1 MMGNLGIRCT
11 AGALAVGLALAG
23 PVTGLA
29 VADSPEGGASAA
41 STDSR
46 GGATRPSTSR
56 EGNPA
61 RESRADRMPRAAGAE
76 AGSRAERVRQ
86 ARVAETPTAAEATT
100 PDTAAAASDPTGSAA
115 PPVLDLA
122 DPSPGVSG
130 DGAAPQSPADPVDV
144 AAVDVRGVTDPGT
157 PDGPGWAYQTSVPG
171 DLAGPAAPA
180 APAAHARAVRVPT
193 TSLTTPP
200 AGLAEGVAQ
209 FLDGVID
216 WLSTLP
222 ANPVTEL
229 LEGALLLVRRALL
242 PLPTCPAAAASG
254 GGSTC
259 GGTSLIVIPELDS
272 LSSPLAVRVDQT
284 QPSADGIKVRV
295 SAKPFSLTLPA
306 PVSNYTV
313 LANKPEL
320 VTISASGNQLNITA
334 TTPGFLG
341 LAITPKD
348 GTAAR
353 YLGLYIGDQTT
364 GIVPDVTTV
373 NGKPPV
379 GTVALTNG
387 DGDKFLEEFNYR
399 AGVAPIDYLYIY
411 DQGGADYT
419 DGNLTGLLTQAV
431 RHGMVPVVV
440 YYNIQAVD
448 KGTSGSST
456 KTGIVEGYN
465 TAYQAVNEYNWS
477 GSRQT
482 DPTMFTGYMTRYFQK
497 LGKDFA
503 VMDRVGV
510 PVQVVMEPDFLG
522 YMAVNQPDFAP
533 PYPFVPNT
541 ADRSLNTAK
550 VNQPMRDAGLLSAAD
565 PTFADTIAGMVQA
578 INYYA
583 GKTTT
588 NLRMGWKTNIWS
600 VADQKVNSLGLLH
613 VTDETCTQAQ
623 CDYPWQYGWVK
634 PVGWDEGR
642 TYIEGQ
648 ATQLGAFLKK
658 VGVTSW
664 TNGKPERAP
673 FVAIDKY
680 GVDGAY
686 TYDPTMLT
694 KDSTSAAFGDLGF
707 LIFAAYSN
715 CPTSPCQDPSTF
727 GFTDAAVQKYFGLAD
742 RAAFKAFYDKYAT
755 TGYDKNAPDVQAV
768 FTTLQNAAKAD
779 PNIAKWFFNADHW
792 SNYLFFVNNLSTA
805 MGGTKVM
812 LWQIPQGHINGS
824 AAGRDLTNTDAY
836 YEDSATSFFFGDTFT
851 PTGQYAAERLKHFGA
866 DDAPDT
872 SVTVTGDTI
881 TWGEHMTLAGKSG
894 ALSVL
899 FGAGLGLSTRGSPTP
914 AGNTTDQGFWFDKA
928 TAYLTR
934 G

>member
-1 MMGNLGIRCT
+1 M
-11 AGALAVGLALAG
+11 
-23 PVTGLA
+23 
-29 VADSPEGGASAA
+29 GASAFGLA
-41 STDSR
+41 FGLMFGLAPTGPGTTAMAFADAPDEGGSVGPATSSAAADPR
-46 GGATRPSTSR
+46 GAATRSAESRTATPSRQPRAERAPRAAATT
-56 EGNPA
+56 GV
-61 RESRADRMPRAAGAE
+61 RADRAA
-76 AGSRAERVRQ
+76 
-86 ARVAETPTAAEATT
+86 AAEAIAESI
-100 PDTAAAASDPTGSAA
+100 TAEAADGGSDPVATFTIGSDRTTIEPDSDPNPLPEVAELGIAFEATTAPEVTAGVTRQLLTPAA
-115 PPVLDLA
+115 PPASARPIRVPPPPFA
-122 DPSPGVSG
+122 VTSY
-130 DGAAPQSPADPVDV
+130 V
-144 AAVDVRGVTDPGT
+144 AAQEFG
-157 PDGPGWAYQTSVPG
+157 
-171 DLAGPAAPA
+171 
-180 APAAHARAVRVPT
+180 
-193 TSLTTPP
+193 
-200 AGLAEGVAQ
+200 Q
-209 FLDGVID
+209 FLDSVIG

-222 ANPVTEL
+222 ANPVSSFVA
-229 LEGALLLVRRALL
+229 GALLLLRRS
-242 PLPTCPAAAASG
+242 LPTPAPCAASSTSG
-254 GGSTC
+254 GGLSGC
-259 GGTSLIVIPELDS
+259 GPSGNAQIVIPELDS
-272 LSSPLAVRVDQT
+272 LTSQWAIRVDKDQA
-284 QPSADGIKVRV
+284 SADAITA
-295 SAKPFSLTLPA
+295 SASTKPFTLTLPGPA
-306 PVSNYTV
+306 SSYTV
-313 LANKPEL
+313 LANKPAL
-320 VTISASGNQLNITA
+320 VDVVASGNRLLITPK
-334 TTPGFLG
+334 TPGFLG
-341 LAITPKD
+341 LSIKSND

-353 YLGLYIGDQTT
+353 YLGLYIKDAA
-364 GIVPDVTTV
+364 GIVPDITTV

-379 GTVALTNG
+379 GTIALTNG
-387 DGDKFLEEFNYR
+387 TGDKFLEDFNFR
-399 AGVAPIDYLYIY
+399 SGVAPIDYLYIY

-448 KGTSGSST
+448 KGTSGSSA

-465 TAYQAVNEYNWS
+465 SAYQAINEYNWS
-477 GSRQT
+477 ESKQT

-503 VMDRVGV
+503 TMDRVGV

-533 PYPFVPNT
+533 PYPFVPNA
-541 ADRSLNTAK
+541 ADRTLNTAK

-565 PTFADTIAGMVQA
+565 PTFADTVAGMVQA
-578 INYYA
+578 INYYV
-583 GKTTT
+583 GKTTV

-613 VTDETCTQAQ
+613 VTDETCKQAQ

-642 TYIEGQ
+642 TYIDGQ
-648 ATQLGAFLKK
+648 ATQLGAFLTK

-664 TNGKPERAP
+664 TNGKRERAP

-694 KDSTSAAFGDLGF
+694 KDSNSAAFGDLGF
-707 LIFAAYSN
+707 LIFAAFSN

-742 RAAFKAFYDKYAT
+742 RAAFKAFYDKYAAN
-755 TGYDKNAPDVQAV
+755 GYDKNASDVQTV
-768 FTTLQNAAKAD
+768 FTTLQNAAKSD

-792 SNYLFFVNNLSTA
+792 SNYLFFVNKLSTA
-805 MGGTKVM
+805 MAGTKVM

-851 PTGQYAAERLKHFGA
+851 PTGQYAAERLKHFSA
-866 DDAPDT
+866 DEAPDT
-872 SVTVTGDTI
+872 SVTVTGGTI
-881 TWGEHMTLAGKSG
+881 KWGEHMTLAGQSG

-914 AGNTTDQGFWFDKA
+914 AGDTTDQKFWYDKA
-928 TAYLTR
+928 TTYLTTAAR